1 MESQDSL
8 IHSITN
14 ADEDDPRNDTIESV
28 VPPAKSRFLILE
40 PAILLLFFAWSV
52 AGIKIAA
59 IVLHN
64 VHVYF
69 SFSSLRSKAQYFKI
83 KSFIKHARIF
93 SNSIRLNVLNWE
105 HKMLQMKQK

>member
-1 MESQDSL
+1 MRCSTLLHLIPEICYVLQQNKMESQDSL
-8 IHSITN
+8 IHSITH

-52 AGIKIAA
+52 AGIQIAA

-64 VHVYF
+64 VHV
-69 SFSSLRSKAQYFKI
+69 
-83 KSFIKHARIF
+83 
-93 SNSIRLNVLNWE
+93 
-105 HKMLQMKQK
+105 

>member
-64 VHVYF
+64 VRSRVLF
-69 SFSSLRSKAQYFKI
+69 LRSKAQYFKI

>member
-69 SFSSLRSKAQYFKI
+69 SFFFSFDQRHSISKSNHLSSMHGYFQI
-83 KSFIKHARIF
+83 
-93 SNSIRLNVLNWE
+93 
-105 HKMLQMKQK
+105 Q